1 MPWQISK
8 ELAILLNYKGVAVI
22 EAETFIEAARNFGFQ
37 RYTGVPCSFLTPLIN
52 YVINDTS
59 LNYLAAA
66 NEGDA
71 VAAAAGAAIG
81 GEPAIAMMQNSGLG
95 NAVNPLTSLNYIFR
109 IPIIMII
116 THRGAP
122 KLNDEP
128 QHELMG
134 RITTKLLDDM
144 HIPWAAFPDEEKAII
159 PALQKAL
166 QRIEKE
172 RRPYGFIMQK
182 GAVAPHDLRLSDL
195 RKTGKTQRR
204 QFKSRSA
211 RSSRSEAL
219 ANIIAHTPETNTVVI
234 ASTGFTGR
242 ELFALADRPNQL
254 YLVGSM
260 GCAASLG
267 LGLALARPDLQI
279 TVIEGDGAT
288 LMRMGNLA
296 TIGSYGSNNLFH
308 IVLDNEAHDSTGA
321 QATVTRNV
329 RFADIAAA
337 CGYAIAYEGDD
348 IQLIPELLT
357 SAGGNGARFGHLKIR
372 TGTRPGLPR
381 PTVTPPEVCR
391 RLMRHI
397 GTRF

>member
-1 MPWQISK
+1 M
-8 ELAILLNYKGVAVI
+8 I
-22 EAETFIEAARNFGFQ
+22 EAEVFIETARKLGFR

-52 YVINDTS
+52 YVINDAS

-71 VAAAAGAAIG
+71 VATAAGTAIG
-81 GEPAIAMMQNSGLG
+81 GKPAIAMMQNSGLG
-95 NAVNPLTSLNYIFR
+95 NAVNPLTSLHYIFR
-109 IPIIMII
+109 IPMII
-116 THRGAP
+116 IVTHRGDP
-122 KLNDEP
+122 KLSDEP

-134 RITTKLLDDM
+134 QITAKLLDDM
-144 HIPWAAFPDEEKAII
+144 CIPWAAFPDKEKAVM

-166 QRIEKE
+166 QHIEKDQ
-172 RRPYGFIMQK
+172 RPYGFIMQK
-182 GAVAPHDLRLSDL
+182 GAVAPHGLQLSNL
-195 RKTGKTQRR
+195 TKANKTRRRK
-204 QFKSRSA
+204 FKNRGA
-211 RSSRSEAL
+211 RPSRSEAL
-219 ANIIAHTPETNTVVI
+219 TNIIAHTPETNTVVI

-267 LGLALARPDLQI
+267 LGLALARPDLHI
-279 TVIEGDGAT
+279 IVVEGDGAV

-296 TIGSYGSNNLFH
+296 TIGSYGSHNLFH
-308 IVLDNEAHDSTGA
+308 IVLDNEAHESTGA
-321 QATVTRNV
+321 QVTVSSHV

-337 CGYAIAYEGDD
+337 CGYAVAYEGDD

-357 SAGGNGARFGHLKIR
+357 AAADGACFGHLKIR
-372 TGTRPGLPR
+372 TGTRSDLPR
-381 PTVTPPEVCR
+381 PTIAPAAICR
-391 RLMRHI
+391 RLMQHI